1 MLPEFLYLSIKQIL
15 LGNQP
20 IITPGVDLNSGPVNF
35 ISHSISL
42 AIMIGSGMHTLPYQ
56 NQ

>member
-1 MLPEFLYLSIKQIL
+1 MDAARIPLSFYKAKPP
-15 LGNQP
+15 GDP